1 MDHSKL
7 NGMKCKIFFAFFFIQ
22 SIVFCQSTELT
33 LLRGKIICPIK
44 ELGEVN
50 VFNLR
55 SETVTNTNENG
66 NYSLFVKVGDTLE
79 FKSLQIESQKI
90 VIREAD
96 LLKTLLVTN
105 LVPKTIDLSEVE
117 IKDYSHIN
125 AVSLGILEKPAKK
138 YTPAERR
145 LRAAETFHWYSPLL
159 IPFGGMSVDGILN
172 AISGRTAMLQKELA
186 VERKERMMVK
196 IENQFPNEYCI
207 NKLKIPQEY
216 VKGFLYY
223 IADDAK
229 LISYINEKNIGM
241 SEFRMSE
248 LATTYLALLNTNGK

>member
-1 MDHSKL
+1 
-7 NGMKCKIFFAFFFIQ
+7 MKFKIFVLFLFFQNVVFSQ
-22 SIVFCQSTELT
+22 SNELT
-33 LLRGKIICPIK
+33 FLRGKIICPIK

-50 VFNLR
+50 IFNLR
-55 SETVTNTNENG
+55 SEAVTNSNQSG

-79 FKSLQIESQKI
+79 FKSLQIETHKI
-90 VIREAD
+90 VISKTD
-96 LLKTLLVTN
+96 LTKPLLVTN

-145 LRAAETFHWYSPLL
+145 LRTAESFHWYSPLL

-172 AISGRTAMLQKELA
+172 AISGRTAMLQKELSI
-186 VERKERMMVK
+186 EKKERMMVK
-196 IENQFPNEYCI
+196 IENQFPNDYFVK
-207 NKLKIPQEY
+207 KLKIPEEY

-223 IADDAK
+223 IVDDVK
-229 LISYINEKNIGM
+229 LVTYINEKNKGM
-241 SEFRMSE
+241 LNFRLSE
-248 LATTYLALLNTNGK
+248 LATEYLTLIKTNGK

>member
-1 MDHSKL
+1 
-7 NGMKCKIFFAFFFIQ
+7 MKFTILLLLVFVQ
-22 SIVFCQSTELT
+22 SVGFCQSTELT
-33 LLRGKIICPIK
+33 FLRGKIISPIK

-50 VFNLR
+50 IFNLR
-55 SETVTNTNENG
+55 SETVTNSNESG

-96 LLKTLLVTN
+96 LQKTLLVTN

-159 IPFGGMSVDGILN
+159 IPLGGMSFDGLLN
-172 AISGRTAMLQKELA
+172 AISGRTAMLQKELV
-186 VERKERMMVK
+186 VERKERMMLK
-196 IENQFPNEYCI
+196 IENQFPNDYCI

-223 IADDAK
+223 IADDVK
-229 LISYINEKNIGM
+229 LMGYINEKNKGM

-248 LATTYLALLNTNGK
+248 LATAYLALLKTDGK